1 MKLLFTRL
9 ALPLTILCC
18 VSAHTDAAPS
28 YDFAQLT
35 YQNTEYADIPGF
47 SLRGFAARLSSTITP
62 NMFVEA
68 NYSKSQDQYDG
79 ITFKNPKWKMSLGYI
94 QRLNAQT
101 ALDYQV
107 GLGNLEIDLRNQFIR
122 QKEDANIISYEVNI
136 RHMLKKE
143 WEIYG
148 GLELQNWDIGS
159 NQKAYHLGAIYAAP
173 IIKVGMEYTK
183 YSDSEIIGLAL
194 RYDF

>member
-1 MKLLFTRL
+1 MKHLFTRL

-18 VSAHTDAAPS
+18 VSDNAEAAPS

-47 SLRGFAARLSSTITP
+47 SLRGFATRLSTTITP
-62 NMFVEA
+62 SMFVEA
-68 NYSKSQDQYDG
+68 NYSSSQDQHDG
-79 ITFKNPKWKMSLGYI
+79 ITFKNPRWKLSLGYI
-94 QRLNAQT
+94 QRLSAQT

-107 GLGNLEIDLRNQFIR
+107 GLGNLEIDLSNQFVR

-136 RHMLKKE
+136 RHILNEE
-143 WEIYG
+143 WEVYS

-159 NQKAYHLGAIYAAP
+159 NQKAYHLGALYDKQM
-173 IIKVGMEYTK
+173 IKVGMEYTK
-183 YSDSEIIGLAL
+183 YSDSEIIGLTL
-194 RYDF
+194 RYEF